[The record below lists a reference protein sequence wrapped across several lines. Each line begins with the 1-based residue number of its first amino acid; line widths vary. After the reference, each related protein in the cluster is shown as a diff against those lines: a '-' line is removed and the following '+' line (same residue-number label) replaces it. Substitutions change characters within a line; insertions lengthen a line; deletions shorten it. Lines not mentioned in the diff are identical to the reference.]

1 MTHPDFLFYL
11 CTAKRGATQ
20 VILFLSVF
28 ITDNGSKHHRGHYGT
43 SYDRLNVFKYTLA
56 SYSVIKWSHVIIYY
70 DLDVSYEDRREE
82 LNGWINSLFINPIV
96 YDYRL
101 THQSEWRKA
110 MEEVFSFED
119 DDLVWF
125 CCNDDHVFI
134 DYDTDLLYKLEAKL
148 SDLSQN
154 YPYVA
159 CDFSHWPECLAYS
172 AKPSYHPYPRS
183 PDNDGIIIED
193 TEEYCIVRDWNY
205 NDSILIVNKNW
216 LKYLW
221 CEVDYG
227 DIRLARPDWVTGVRL
242 VPTTTIV
249 PYRELVRHYDVY
261 THVGIDLN
269 LCPPLQMPDG
279 FFENDI
285 KILYCSQER
294 KPGYVH
300 INPQIENY
308 YSHDL
313 SGVDSRYCLEDLP
326 LFWKNRIST
335 IEVAQEI
342 DRELL
347 LKYRDNAV
355 LKLASSKL
363 IHYEEVN
370 LSEFAKRIKFAL
382 RSDYYL
388 LDLNS
393 SNSSDATKDNQ
404 PSVALAYQEI
414 GNRLFQEGDVEES
427 ITYFLKSLEINHE
440 LTTTYLNLGNAYAQ
454 SNNWLEAFNCYVK
467 AVNLNDP
474 KPYIGIAKILHQLG
488 KVENAVKFWQKAL
501 ALNLCET
508 SQHLSQLANTLINL
522 GKLDEAIRCYQILS
536 DFVTT
541 NFEQISQV
549 ESSSLSIT
557 ISFSE
562 LYYDLGIYLE
572 EMGDLE
578 KAITC
583 YRHAFQISKRESS

>member
-1 MTHPDFLFYL
+1 M
-11 CTAKRGATQ
+11 
-20 VILFLSVF
+20 ILFLSVF
-28 ITDNGSKHHRGHYGT
+28 ITDNGSKWHRGHYGT

-134 DYDTDLLYKLEAKL
+134 DYDTDLLYRLEAKL
-148 SDLSQN
+148 SSMSTI

-159 CDFSHWPECLAYS
+159 CGFSHWPEGLAYS
-172 AKPSYHPYPRS
+172 TKPSYS
-183 PDNDGIIIED
+183 PASHQGIIED

-205 NDSILIVNKNW
+205 NDSIFIVNKNW

-261 THVGIDLN
+261 THAGIDLN

-414 GNRLFQEGDVEES
+414 GNRLFQEGYVEES
-427 ITYFLKSLEINHE
+427 IAYFLKSLEIHQGE
-440 LTTTYLNLGNAYAQ
+440 TTTYLNLGNAYAQ
-454 SNNWLEAFNCYVK
+454 INNWLEAFNCYVK

-474 KPYIGIAKILHQLG
+474 QPYIGIAKILHQLG

>member
-1 MTHPDFLFYL
+1 M
-11 CTAKRGATQ
+11 
-20 VILFLSVF
+20 ILFLSVF
-28 ITDNGSKHHRGHYGT
+28 ITDERTKWSRGHYGT

-56 SYSVIKWSHVIIYY
+56 SYSVIKWSYVIIYY
-70 DLDVSYEDRREE
+70 DLDVSYESRREE
-82 LNGWINSLFINPIV
+82 LKGWINSLFINPIV
-96 YDYRL
+96 YDYRP
-101 THQSEWRKA
+101 THQSEWLKA

-134 DYDTDLLYKLEAKL
+134 DYDTDLLYRLEAKL

-159 CDFSHWPECLAYS
+159 CGFSHWPEYLAYS
-172 AKPSYHPYPRS
+172 AKPSYSAS
-183 PDNDGIIIED
+183 PHEGIIED
-193 TEEYCIVRDWNY
+193 TEEYCIVRNWNY

-227 DIRLARPDWVTGVRL
+227 DIRLARPDWVAGVRL

-261 THVGIDLN
+261 THVNIDLN
-269 LCPPLQMPDG
+269 LCPPLHMPDG

-285 KILYCSQER
+285 KILYCAEQR
-294 KPGYVH
+294 KLGYVH
-300 INPQIENY
+300 VNPQIENY
-308 YSHDL
+308 YSHDHL

-370 LSEFAKRIKFAL
+370 LSDFAKRIKFAL

-414 GNRLFQEGDVEES
+414 GNRLFQEGYVEES
-427 ITYFLKSLEINHE
+427 IAYFLKSLEIHQGE
-440 LTTTYLNLGNAYAQ
+440 TTTYLNLGNAYAQ
-454 SNNWLEAFNCYVK
+454 INNWLEAFNCYVK
-467 AVNLNDP
+467 AVNLNAP
-474 KPYIGIAKILHQLG
+474 QPYIGIAKTLHKLGQL
-488 KVENAVKFWQKAL
+488 ENAVKFWQKAL

-508 SQHLSQLANTLINL
+508 SKHLSQLANTLINL

-541 NFEQISQV
+541 DFQQISQV
-549 ESSSLSIT
+549 EPSSLSIT

>member
-1 MTHPDFLFYL
+1 M
-11 CTAKRGATQ
+11 
-20 VILFLSVF
+20 ILFLNVF
-28 ITDNGSKHHRGHYGT
+28 ITDERLKHHRGHYGT

-82 LNGWINSLFINPIV
+82 LKGWINSLFINPIV
-96 YDYRL
+96 YDDRL

-134 DYDTDLLYKLEAKL
+134 DYDTDLLYRLEAKL
-148 SDLSQN
+148 IALSHN

-159 CDFSHWPECLAYS
+159 CSFSHWPECLAYS
-172 AKPSYHPYPRS
+172 SKPSYHPYPRRS
-183 PDNDGIIIED
+183 PHNDGIMIEN
-193 TEEYCIVRDWNY
+193 TEEYCIIRDWNI
-205 NDSILIVNKNW
+205 NDSIEIVTKNW
-216 LKYLW
+216 LKYLF
-221 CEVDYG
+221 CEVDHG
-227 DIRLARPDWVTGVRL
+227 DVKLDRPDSGQGSGAV
-242 VPTTTIV
+242 VPTTMIV

-261 THVGIDLN
+261 THVSIDLN

-347 LKYRDNAV
+347 LQYRDNAV

-370 LSEFAKRIKFAL
+370 ISDFAKRIKFAL

-388 LDLNS
+388 LDLNY
-393 SNSSDATKDNQ
+393 SNSSDATKYNP

-414 GNRLFQEGDVEES
+414 GNRLFQGGYVDDS
-427 ITYFLKSLEINHE
+427 IAYFLKSLEIYQGE
-440 LTTTYLNLGNAYAQ
+440 TTTYLNLGNAYAQ
-454 SNNWLEAFNCYVK
+454 INKWLEAFNCYVK
-467 AVNLNDP
+467 AVNFNDP
-474 KPYIGIAKILHQLG
+474 QPYIGIAKTLYKLG
-488 KVENAVKFWQKAL
+488 KFENAVIFWQKAL

-508 SQHLSQLANTLINL
+508 SKHLSQLANTLINL
-522 GKLDEAIRCYQILS
+522 GKLDEAIRYYQILS

-541 NFEQISQV
+541 DFQQISQV
-549 ESSSLSIT
+549 EPSLPIT

-583 YRHAFQISKRESS
+583 YRHAFLILKKESS

>member
-1 MTHPDFLFYL
+1 
-11 CTAKRGATQ
+11 
-20 VILFLSVF
+20 
-28 ITDNGSKHHRGHYGT
+28 
-43 SYDRLNVFKYTLA
+43 
-56 SYSVIKWSHVIIYY
+56 
-70 DLDVSYEDRREE
+70 
-82 LNGWINSLFINPIV
+82 
-96 YDYRL
+96 
-101 THQSEWRKA
+101 
-110 MEEVFSFED
+110 
-119 DDLVWF
+119 
-125 CCNDDHVFI
+125 
-134 DYDTDLLYKLEAKL
+134 
-148 SDLSQN
+148 
-154 YPYVA
+154 
-159 CDFSHWPECLAYS
+159 
-172 AKPSYHPYPRS
+172 
-183 PDNDGIIIED
+183 
-193 TEEYCIVRDWNY
+193 
-205 NDSILIVNKNW
+205 
-216 LKYLW
+216 
-221 CEVDYG
+221 
-227 DIRLARPDWVTGVRL
+227 
-242 VPTTTIV
+242 
-249 PYRELVRHYDVY
+249 
-261 THVGIDLN
+261 
-269 LCPPLQMPDG
+269 MPDG

-285 KILYCSQER
+285 KILYCAEER

-308 YSHDL
+308 YSHDHL
-313 SGVDSRYCLEDLP
+313 YGVDSRYCLEDLP

-347 LKYRDNAV
+347 LKYRDDAV

-370 LSEFAKRIKFAL
+370 LSDFAKRIKFAL

-414 GNRLFQEGDVEES
+414 GNRLFQEGYVEES
-427 ITYFLKSLEINHE
+427 IAYFLKSLEIHQGE
-440 LTTTYLNLGNAYAQ
+440 TTTYLNLGNAYAQ
-454 SNNWLEAFNCYVK
+454 INNWLEAFNCYVK

-474 KPYIGIAKILHQLG
+474 QPYIGIAKILHQLG

>member
-1 MTHPDFLFYL
+1 M
-11 CTAKRGATQ
+11 
-20 VILFLSVF
+20 ILFLSVF
-28 ITDNGSKHHRGHYGT
+28 ITDNGSKWHRGHYGT

-70 DLDVSYEDRREE
+70 DLDVSYESRREE
-82 LNGWINSLFINPIV
+82 LKGWINSLFINPIV

-134 DYDTDLLYKLEAKL
+134 DYDTDLLYRLEAKL
-148 SDLSQN
+148 SSISTI

-159 CDFSHWPECLAYS
+159 CGFSHWPEYLAYS
-172 AKPSYHPYPRS
+172 AKPSYHPYPRI
-183 PDNDGIIIED
+183 PQNDGIIIED
-193 TEEYCIVRDWNY
+193 TEEYCIVRDWNT
-205 NDSILIVNKNW
+205 NDSIMIVNKNW

-227 DIRLARPDWVTGVRL
+227 DIRLIRPDWWPGVRL
-242 VPTTTIV
+242 VPTTMIV

-261 THVGIDLN
+261 THVNIDIN
-269 LCPPLQMPDG
+269 LCPPLYIPDG

-285 KILYCSQER
+285 KILYCAEQR
-294 KPGYVH
+294 KPGYFH

-308 YSHDL
+308 YSLDHL
-313 SGVDSRYCLEDLP
+313 YGVDSRYCLEDLP

-370 LSEFAKRIKFAL
+370 ISEFAKRIKFAL

-388 LDLNS
+388 LDIKS
-393 SNSSDATKDNQ
+393 SKSCDATKDNQ

-414 GNRLFQEGDVEES
+414 GNRLFQEGYVEES
-427 ITYFLKSLEINHE
+427 IAYLLKSLEINQE
-440 LTTTYLNLGNAYAQ
+440 LTTTYLNLGNAYTQ
-454 SNNWLEAFNCYVK
+454 SNNWLEAFHCYVK
-467 AVNLNDP
+467 AVNLNHP
-474 KPYIGIAKILHQLG
+474 HPYIGIANILHKVG
-488 KVENAVKFWQKAL
+488 KIENAAIFWQKAL

-508 SQHLSQLANTLINL
+508 SKHLSQFANTLINL
-522 GKLDEAIRCYQILS
+522 GKLDEAIRYYQILS

-541 NFEQISQV
+541 DSQQISQV
-549 ESSSLSIT
+549 EPSSLPIT
-557 ISFSE
+557 INFSE

-583 YRHAFQISKRESS
+583 YRNAFRLLKI

>member
-28 ITDNGSKHHRGHYGT
+28 IANNGSKHHRGHYGT

-70 DLDVSYEDRREE
+70 DLDVSYESRREE
-82 LNGWINSLFINPIV
+82 LKGWINSLFINPIV

-134 DYDTDLLYKLEAKL
+134 DYDTDLLYRLEAKL
-148 SDLSQN
+148 SSMSTI

-159 CDFSHWPECLAYS
+159 CGFSHWPEYLAYS
-172 AKPSYHPYPRS
+172 TKPSYS
-183 PDNDGIIIED
+183 PASHQGIIED

-227 DIRLARPDWVTGVRL
+227 DIRLARPDWVAGVRL
-242 VPTTTIV
+242 VPTTTIL

-393 SNSSDATKDNQ
+393 SNSSDATKDHQ

-414 GNRLFQEGDVEES
+414 GNRLFQEGYVEES
-427 ITYFLKSLEINHE
+427 ITYFLKSLEIHQGE
-440 LTTTYLNLGNAYAQ
+440 TTTYLKLGNAYAQ
-454 SNNWLEAFNCYVK
+454 INNWLEAFNCYVK

-474 KPYIGIAKILHQLG
+474 QPYIGIAKILHQLG